1 MRVRPSRKRN
11 ANREVASA
19 LGFQVA
25 DGYTVFPMLLFPVV
39 SKAGATPPC
48 GTWVML
54 ISAGDLCLLWD
65 IWFSLFNSSL
75 LI

>member
-39 SKAGATPPC
+39 SKAGATHPVEP
-48 GTWVML
+48 G
-54 ISAGDLCLLWD
+54 
-65 IWFSLFNSSL
+65 
-75 LI
+75 